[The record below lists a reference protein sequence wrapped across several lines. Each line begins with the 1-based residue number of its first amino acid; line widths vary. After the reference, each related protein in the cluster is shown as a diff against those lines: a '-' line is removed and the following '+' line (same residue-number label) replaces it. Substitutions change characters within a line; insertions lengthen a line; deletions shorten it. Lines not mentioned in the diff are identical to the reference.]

1 MFRSVRIIAGFLAL
15 ISLLAL
21 AACAPATAP
30 TSAPATQSTPSQ
42 LPTSGPTTAPVE
54 TEAPTSAAAAAP
66 TVVVTSTPEAM
77 GTSAAT
83 SEATTAAP
91 SEATTAATAA
101 ATTAASSMGT
111 PAATTEA
118 AAAAPSTPGE
128 ASTPSQAATPAPTST
143 TVLAITGT
151 EFKFSPNQITVKVGQ
166 PVTIVYKD
174 GGSVDH
180 ELEVDSMPAS
190 NVSLDLSQSG
200 KIPEDE
206 QDEAMGD
213 AARNQVHEYAAAGG
227 TAVVTFTPTQA
238 GTYNFACN
246 LPGHKEA
253 GMTGTIVVQP

>member
-15 ISLLAL
+15 VSLLAL

-54 TEAPTSAAAAAP
+54 TEVPTSAAAAAP

-83 SEATTAAP
+83 SEATTAA
-91 SEATTAATAA
+91 TAA
-101 ATTAASSMGT
+101 ATTAAGSMGT

-118 AAAAPSTPGE
+118 AATAPSTPGE
-128 ASTPSQAATPAPTST
+128 ASTPSQVATPAPTST
-143 TVLAITGT
+143 TVLTITGT

-213 AARNQVHEYAAAGG
+213 AAGNQVHEYAAAGG